1 MNVQQTREVA
11 LTSVIT
17 HLEEHTASAHV
28 VSCLEMTGSLV
39 KVFESVNLP
48 VV

>member
-28 VSCLEMTGSLV
+28 VSCLEMTGSLA
-39 KVFESVNLP
+39 KVPKSVNLP
-48 VV
+48 FV